1 MSREVPS
8 ELLASGAIYTFTL
21 RLLNFFGF
29 ENTASFAV
37 RVANGALPDV
47 VITAGSEAAAL
58 VTHASAALSLFA
70 SAAVAVC
77 PGRSASSPSLD
88 YIWSLR
94 SAGSV
99 HQMVFVSQSVDPR
112 VFKLPAFSLNASQ
125 SYIVGVTVVDV
136 SSGLNNSALLPV
148 DVGRSPLRAVIDG
161 GDRVVGLESSD
172 GAPPLLSLDAS
183 ASVDVE
189 RGTGQGLVYTWS
201 CNVLDG
207 SKGGTCGGNLT
218 SVNGVV
224 TQNLN
229 DYGVGTFG
237 FTVFVTGK
245 GGGDGRNASA
255 SVTIA
260 TEIDAVPP
268 VAVRTLDPT
277 LIKVNPS
284 ERLIL
289 VGTIGPVARAVST
302 SWSLLT
308 GDLVTTS
315 SADGSLEVRLQH
327 IFIIAERPIVTA
339 NRDVVVCRL
348 KANTHMMRSCSPTI
362 AMQEAAATSLT
373 GQADAGETVTTYLVI
388 KAGCLTAG
396 AEYTFKLTGSYLGN
410 NGGTEGSGNV
420 CHIIILPFHR
430 SCRCS

>member
-1 MSREVPS
+1 MSWEVPS

-58 VTHASAALSLFA
+58 VTHASAVLSLFA

-99 HQMVFVSQSVDPR
+99 HHQMVFVSQSVDPR

-218 SVNGVV
+218 SVDGVV

-229 DYGVGTFG
+229 DYGAGTFG
-237 FTVFVTGK
+237 FTVFVTEK

-289 VGTIGPVARAVST
+289 VGTIGPVALAVDT

-308 GDLVTTS
+308 GDLTKMS

-327 IFIIAERPIVTA
+327 IF
-339 NRDVVVCRL
+339 
-348 KANTHMMRSCSPTI
+348 
-362 AMQEAAATSLT
+362 
-373 GQADAGETVTTYLVI
+373 Y
-388 KAGCLTAG
+388 
-396 AEYTFKLTGSYLGN
+396 
-410 NGGTEGSGNV
+410 
-420 CHIIILPFHR
+420 
-430 SCRCS
+430 